1 MKTATDVLIY
11 LSALAAYGFVFRFL
25 LTTWFRTVVGRIVMA
40 VAVAVLLIFTLALL
54 TTTLGQD
61 YPGRTG
67 IRFTGYLMTTLV
79 LWWSLAVLWVDQR
92 RTRRRTRHA
101 QN

>member
-1 MKTATDVLIY
+1 MNTATDVLIY

-40 VAVAVLLIFTLALL
+40 VAVAVLLIFTLVLL
-54 TTTLGQD
+54 STVWGQD
-61 YPGRTG
+61 YPYRTA
-67 IRFTGYLMTTLV
+67 IRFTGYLITTLV
-79 LWWSLAVLWVDQR
+79 LWWALAVLWVDQR
-92 RTRRRTRHA
+92 RTRRRTTDA